1 MNNKQKIA
9 NLLLTIGMFILLVI
23 AALPLIGIMQS
34 WFKYVY
40 AIGAILT
47 LIARVMERYQ
57 GKNITLRRLYRI
69 QMVSAICYCA
79 SAAILFSSMNNFIS
93 EKDWLAFLTAG
104 AVMQI
109 YSSFRIQNEERKE
122 ETKKNNKN

>member
-9 NLLLTIGMFILLVI
+9 NLLLTIGMLILLVI
-23 AALPLIGIMQS
+23 AVLPLIGIMQP

-69 QMVSAICYCA
+69 QTVSTICYCT
-79 SAAILFSSMNNFIS
+79 SAATLFFSMNNFIS

-109 YSSFRIQNEERKE
+109 YSSLRIQNEERKE
-122 ETKKNNKN
+122 AEKNNKN